1 MIEWSCVPG
10 VCVCVYMNA
19 HMLVL
24 ILACGAG
31 GLQVSNSS
39 AIFRG
44 HISSAAGSPAVCQSE
59 SHPPLSF
66 APHPPALPAPH
77 PCPYSRAASSPT
89 HAACC
94 IPLCLPA
101 YLVPAVLQASASLR
115 LALARAGQ
123 LWTGGAGGEGGEQ
136 GRGCCQCYFELL
148 TEQHQEE
155 TPRSGLLRARPCG

>member
-19 HMLVL
+19 HVLVL

-89 HAACC
+89 HAVSPSASQHTWYPQSSR
-94 IPLCLPA
+94 PLLLSDWLWPGLGSSGREGPGEREGNRGGA
-101 YLVPAVLQASASLR
+101 AASAILS
-115 LALARAGQ
+115 
-123 LWTGGAGGEGGEQ
+123 
-136 GRGCCQCYFELL
+136 C
-148 TEQHQEE
+148 
-155 TPRSGLLRARPCG
+155 